1 MKREDIKRI
10 FGDATDEQISAVLD
24 INSADIG
31 SAKKKT
37 EQERDA
43 YKSQLDDATQ
53 QLKDFEGVDVADLQ
67 GKVTALSQQLADQKA
82 DFDKQLADR
91 DFDELLNGAITS
103 SRAKNVKAV
112 RALLDVEAIPA
123 SKNQSDDIKAALEK
137 VREENDYLF
146 TSDEPIDNPDFTGKT
161 GGDASVVTREAFARM
176 GYRERLELK
185 KKNPEQYKELKG

>member
-10 FGDATDEQISAVLD
+10 FRDATDEQISAVLD

-82 DFDKQLADR
+82 GFDKQLADR

-103 SRAKNVKAV
+103 SKAKNVKAV
-112 RALLDVEAIPA
+112 RALLDVEAIRA
-123 SKNQSDDIKAALEK
+123 SKNQSADIKAALEK